1 MCNVGHKRL
10 EEMLV
15 RHYAARPETARPAVA
30 DPAVLDKI
38 VRAMLD
44 ESTLDKRD
52 RPNEA
57 RPRSRRMGFAA
68 FVAAQA
74 GFVPAWTWM
83 AQVAIVAVMGAIAVA
98 GGDADATK
106 LAVGILSA
114 AAVLV
119 GVPTVHASKL
129 HGVAELEYSC
139 PNNTASVVVARLI
152 GLGCSSALA
161 VLLMTAVTAA
171 YLDLGVFVVAL
182 WAMPPFFSSCAGC
195 LYALRKAAPSAAAA
209 LCAFWAVTCSAAL
222 LAFAG
227 VFPKMYAEAS
237 LAVWAGAAAV
247 ALAWLVREVVMTLR
261 SAWAGLDGFSPQMAR
276 TCS

>member
-15 RHYAARPETARPAVA
+15 RHYAARPETARSAVA

-57 RPRSRRMGFAA
+57 RPRSRRMGLAS

-74 GFVPAWTWM
+74 GFVPAWTW
-83 AQVAIVAVMGAIAVA
+83 ATQVAIVALMCAIAVA
-98 GGDADATK
+98 GGDANATK
-106 LAVGILSA
+106 LAIGILSA
-114 AAVLV
+114 ATVLV

-152 GLGCSSALA
+152 VLGCSSALA

-171 YLDLGVFVVAL
+171 NLDLDVFVVAL

-195 LYALRKAAPSAAAA
+195 LFALRKTAPSAAVS
-209 LCAFWAVTCSAAL
+209 LCVAWTVTCSAAL
-222 LAFAG
+222 LAFAC

-261 SAWAGLDGFSPQMAR
+261 SAWVGLDAYSPYMAR